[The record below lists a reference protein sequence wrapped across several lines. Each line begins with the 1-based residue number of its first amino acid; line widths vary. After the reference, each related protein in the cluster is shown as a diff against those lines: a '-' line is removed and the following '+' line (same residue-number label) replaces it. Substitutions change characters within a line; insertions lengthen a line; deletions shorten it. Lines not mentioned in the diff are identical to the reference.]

1 MFQLMFYRIINT
13 APSFPP
19 QFSTEA
25 CDCIRAL
32 LNVSEQDRLG
42 SGARGARDIMDTS
55 FFSTIDFDALNRRE
69 LAPPFKPDVV
79 NEFDTKY
86 VPKTYLQAEARDS
99 VVEKKKGEVNPNF
112 EAFTFR
118 GDSAMDDAESK

>member
-1 MFQLMFYRIINT
+1 MFYRIINT

-19 QFSTEA
+19 QFSTES

-42 SGARGARDIMDTS
+42 SGPRGARDIMETA
-55 FFSTIDFDALNRRE
+55 FFSSIDFDALNRRE
-69 LAPPFKPDVV
+69 LPPPFLPDVV
-79 NEFDTKY
+79 NELDTKY

-99 VVEKKKGEVNPNF
+99 VVETKKGEVNPNF

-118 GDSAMDDAESK
+118 GDSAMVEADIK

>member
-1 MFQLMFYRIINT
+1 MFYRIINT

-32 LNVSEQDRLG
+32 LNVSESDRIG
-42 SGARGARDIMDTS
+42 SGPRGARDIMETA
-55 FFSTIDFDALNRRE
+55 FFSSIDFDALNRRE
-69 LAPPFKPDVV
+69 IVPSFRPDVA

-118 GDSAMDDAESK
+118 GDNVLDDGK

>member
-1 MFQLMFYRIINT
+1 MFYRIINT

-42 SGARGARDIMDTS
+42 SGSRGARDIMETA
-55 FFSTIDFDALNRRE
+55 FFSSIDFDALNRRE
-69 LAPPFKPDVV
+69 LVPPFKPDVV

-99 VVEKKKGEVNPNF
+99 EVEKKKGEVNPNF

-118 GDSAMDDAESK
+118 GDSAMDDGESK

>member
-1 MFQLMFYRIINT
+1 MFYRIINT

-32 LNVSEQDRLG
+32 LTVSETDRLG
-42 SGARGARDIMDTS
+42 SGPKGGREIMETP
-55 FFSTIDFDALNRRE
+55 FFSTIDFDALMRKE
-69 LAPPFKPDVV
+69 IEPPFKPDVA

-86 VPKTYLQAEARDS
+86 VPKTYLQAQARDS
-99 VVEKKKGEVNPNF
+99 HVEKKKGDATHVF
-112 EAFTFR
+112 EAFTFQ
-118 GDSAMDDAESK
+118 GESALENSDPK